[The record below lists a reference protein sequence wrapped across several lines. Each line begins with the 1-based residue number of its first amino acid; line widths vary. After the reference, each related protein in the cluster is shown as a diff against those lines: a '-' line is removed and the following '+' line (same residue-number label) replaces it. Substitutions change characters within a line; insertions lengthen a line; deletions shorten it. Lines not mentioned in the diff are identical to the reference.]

1 MNATHRL
8 NRDKG
13 LYLVINMPNGN
24 VVATISLWIG
34 SKEFLMKN
42 FVNDYLKDTLEDED
56 VFERFGRKGKLA
68 PKEGTRP
75 RRNSAQ
81 ESIEAKRRQ
90 REAERE
96 RLAEEA
102 DA

>member
-1 MNATHRL
+1 
-8 NRDKG
+8 
-13 LYLVINMPNGN
+13 
-24 VVATISLWIG
+24 
-34 SKEFLMKN
+34 MKN

-81 ESIEAKRRQ
+81 ESIEVKRRQ

-96 RLAEEA
+96 QMTKDYIE
-102 DA
+102 

>member
-1 MNATHRL
+1 MAS
-8 NRDKG
+8 
-13 LYLVINMPNGN
+13 NG
-24 VVATISLWIG
+24 SLRMG

-42 FVNDYLKDTLEDED
+42 FVNDYLEDTLEDED

-96 RLAEEA
+96 RLTEEV